1 MLIFQNTSASNSFP
15 STGHHTPGSPLK
27 GAPQLPQG
35 PGSPTLDRK
44 FGGSTY
50 GQKRDFYQ
58 PSSPTKRGRGKGSI
72 LPESPTKTIDPK
84 LGPIRKTAG
93 VRNLPK
99 IDKKAISNGG
109 MAGSRSGK
117 SGSKKDK
124 KGREKDQKEKEA
136 MRLMNDQVPDPN
148 EGLGKTD
155 LKPEPLAPLSAGKK
169 NSNEELDPVLEEAV
183 KEE

>member
-1 MLIFQNTSASNSFP
+1 M
-15 STGHHTPGSPLK
+15 
-27 GAPQLPQG
+27 
-35 PGSPTLDRK
+35 SPTLDRK

-58 PSSPTKRGRGKGSI
+58 PTSPTKRGRGKGVT

-99 IDKKAISNGG
+99 IDKKAISNG
-109 MAGSRSGK
+109 AGGGIAGNRSGK
-117 SGSKKDK
+117 TGKKDK
-124 KGREKDQKEKEA
+124 KGFREKDQKEKEA

-183 KEE
+183 NEE